1 MNLLQEWSICCSP
14 DIIIFL
20 EETSS
25 WSVNSIQWKK
35 VYSWLELR
43 RHQLKWM
50 SKNVSLILIALARDM
65 NSYFFSIINQSNEIE
80 DHCLHLVVG
89 HKVSRRIMLENF
101 LTYSIQLIF
110 LTKRL
115 VPRNVVMITIDIC
128 KMNLYDQGVDIWN

>member
-1 MNLLQEWSICCSP
+1 MLQEWSICCSP

-65 NSYFFSIINQSNEIE
+65 NSYFSSIINQSNEIE